1 MGDDDAAPEL
11 TELEREF
18 RKKKMANPA
27 IYGNP
32 IWEVEWDLSGMKEE
46 LTEEELFKLKEVYS
60 MADIEHI
67 GYLGRRQFT
76 DLLTIMNMDVDD
88 ATLETMFTEMDEN
101 GDGQIQFDEYAVSM
115 VNNLG
120 KELLEEIEDIRM
132 GDQGTRMWERGEIAW
147 AANSGLIVI
156 SCGAA
161 LAGIIYFQ
169 FILQPLITSYF
180 LVFLVA
186 PVMDIFEH
194 RPMAC
199 GSKEFCD
206 LTEPDP
212 DSELVKG
219 EPSERRYKSEFR
231 RSVMGKPQGGLYDC
245 FTTCKFPHGLTIL
258 LTMVVVFGTL
268 VGLAALVWS
277 EISVLLEDD
286 AFVNELEQ
294 LVEDI
299 YISLNESGINIIR
312 DKTEGYTAD
321 ELSAILAT
329 MQGFIEQCGLIFLLW
344 TYLLAEK
351 TEKRMFG
358 DSNQILI
365 EIENMVANYISL
377 KFVLSF
383 VTGMIVAIILVVLGV
398 KLAVLWGLLS
408 FVLNFIPNVGSMI
421 AMFLPMPVVI
431 VDTGL
436 EDWQKIM
443 AFVGPACVQGYVG
456 NALEPMVFGK
466 SLNMTPLAI
475 LMALVM
481 WTSLW
486 GIMGA
491 ILSVPLLGIQKICM
505 QHTNHPMA
513 QYFITLI
520 REDPTVDENA
530 EASS

>member
-101 GDGQIQFDEYAVSM
+101 GDGQIQFDGAPSFQPPPARALPGTVAQGPAISLAFHNALTAEMIEIMRWLRHAPHVSVARAEYAVSM

-147 AANSGLIVI
+147 AANSGLIVV

-161 LAGIIYFQ
+161 LAGIIHFQ

-199 GSKEFCD
+199 GC
-206 LTEPDP
+206 
-212 DSELVKG
+212 VA
-219 EPSERRYKSEFR
+219 
-231 RSVMGKPQGGLYDC
+231 PQ
-245 FTTCKFPHGLTIL
+245 
-258 LTMVVVFGTL
+258 
-268 VGLAALVWS
+268 
-277 EISVLLEDD
+277 
-286 AFVNELEQ
+286 
-294 LVEDI
+294 
-299 YISLNESGINIIR
+299 
-312 DKTEGYTAD
+312 
-321 ELSAILAT
+321 
-329 MQGFIEQCGLIFLLW
+329 
-344 TYLLAEK
+344 
-351 TEKRMFG
+351 
-358 DSNQILI
+358 
-365 EIENMVANYISL
+365 
-377 KFVLSF
+377 
-383 VTGMIVAIILVVLGV
+383 
-398 KLAVLWGLLS
+398 
-408 FVLNFIPNVGSMI
+408 
-421 AMFLPMPVVI
+421 
-431 VDTGL
+431 
-436 EDWQKIM
+436 
-443 AFVGPACVQGYVG
+443 
-456 NALEPMVFGK
+456 
-466 SLNMTPLAI
+466 
-475 LMALVM
+475 
-481 WTSLW
+481 
-486 GIMGA
+486 
-491 ILSVPLLGIQKICM
+491 
-505 QHTNHPMA
+505 
-513 QYFITLI
+513 
-520 REDPTVDENA
+520 
-530 EASS
+530 

>member
-1 MGDDDAAPEL
+1 
-11 TELEREF
+11 
-18 RKKKMANPA
+18 
-27 IYGNP
+27 
-32 IWEVEWDLSGMKEE
+32 
-46 LTEEELFKLKEVYS
+46 
-60 MADIEHI
+60 
-67 GYLGRRQFT
+67 
-76 DLLTIMNMDVDD
+76 
-88 ATLETMFTEMDEN
+88 
-101 GDGQIQFDEYAVSM
+101 
-115 VNNLG
+115 
-120 KELLEEIEDIRM
+120 
-132 GDQGTRMWERGEIAW
+132 
-147 AANSGLIVI
+147 
-156 SCGAA
+156 
-161 LAGIIYFQ
+161 
-169 FILQPLITSYF
+169 
-180 LVFLVA
+180 
-186 PVMDIFEH
+186 
-194 RPMAC
+194 
-199 GSKEFCD
+199 
-206 LTEPDP
+206 
-212 DSELVKG
+212 
-219 EPSERRYKSEFR
+219 
-231 RSVMGKPQGGLYDC
+231 MGKPQGGLYDC

-268 VGLAALVWS
+268 VGLAMLVWS
-277 EISVLLEDD
+277 EISILLEDD
-286 AFVNELEQ
+286 QFVAELEQ

-329 MQGFIEQCGLIFLLW
+329 MQGFIEQCALIFLLW

-431 VDTGL
+431 VDTAL

-443 AFVGPACVQGYVG
+443 AFIGPACVQGYVG